1 MKISPFET
9 TFGDKGNSQYKIES
23 SPDGNNWKLLID
35 QTRISSTEK
44 LRTDTLGSRHPANP
58 MNKHLPLS
66 LLFAM
71 ALTLPLH
78 AGNVEGVLP
87 RTLPAPLTPLA
98 PSTPR
103 INGPAV
109 FGVRPGSPVLY
120 NIPATGDRPLS
131 FAADG
136 LPATLSIDATT
147 GFITGVLKEKGT
159 YPVTLRATNK
169 LGTDEKKFR
178 IIVGD
183 RIALTPAM
191 GWSSWNCFAES
202 VTQEKVLTIAK
213 AMVSSGL
220 SQHGWTYINV
230 DDGWQGKRTGPGHGL
245 EGNEKFPDMPG
256 LVKSIHQLGLK
267 AGTYST
273 PWETSY
279 DGFTGG
285 SAEDSEG
292 TWNKK
297 IKGMGEKGMGKI
309 SFAEADA
316 REWAVW
322 GIDYLKYDW
331 WPMDLDHA
339 KVMSD
344 ALHSTGRDIVFSL
357 SNNGTIA
364 NAGGYAQVAE
374 SWRTTGDIYDVWS
387 DGDQEWHYSLSEIA
401 FSQDRWASFAG
412 PGHWNDPDMLVVGQV
427 GVGNGGNGW
436 TKTHP
441 SRLTPDQQ
449 YTHISMWCLLSAP
462 LMIGCDLEK
471 LDPFTT
477 GLLTNDEVLAID
489 QDELGKEAVR
499 VGADGVVDFYM
510 KPLADGSYALGM
522 FNRGEQTATVGM
534 NKMSGMGMDGKL
546 TARDLWRQQD
556 IPDFSVMKSKFTIPA
571 YGVVLLKLSPKK

>member
-1 MKISPFET
+1 MK
-9 TFGDKGNSQYKIES
+9 KC
-23 SPDGNNWKLLID
+23 LLLNLIFA
-35 QTRISSTEK
+35 
-44 LRTDTLGSRHPANP
+44 LAPA
-58 MNKHLPLS
+58 LPL
-66 LLFAM
+66 L
-71 ALTLPLH
+71 
-78 AGNVEGVLP
+78 AGNVEGVTP
-87 RTLPAPLTPLA
+87 QALPAPLTPTA

-120 NIPATGDRPLS
+120 NIPATGVRPMS

-136 LPATLSIDATT
+136 LPPTLTLDTNT
-147 GFITGVLKEKGT
+147 GCITGVLKEKGT
-159 YPVTLRATNK
+159 YPVTLHATNK
-169 LGTDEKKFR
+169 EGTDEKKFR

-191 GWSSWNCFAES
+191 GWSSWNCFAAT
-202 VTQEKVLTIAK
+202 VTQDKVLAIAK

-230 DDGWQGKRTGPGHGL
+230 DDCWQGKRTGPDHAL
-245 EGNEKFPDMPG
+245 VGNEHFPDMPG
-256 LVKSIHQLGLK
+256 MVKSIHDLGLK

-279 DGFTGG
+279 DGFPGG
-285 SAEDSEG
+285 SAEDAEG

-297 IKGMGEKGMGKI
+297 IKGMGEKGMGKV

-316 REWAVW
+316 REWAAW

-331 WPMDLDHA
+331 WPMDLEHA

-357 SNNGTIA
+357 SNNGTVA
-364 NAGGYAQVAE
+364 NAEGYARLAE
-374 SWRTTGDIYDVWS
+374 SWRTTGDIYDVWR
-387 DGDQEWHYSLSEIA
+387 DGDKEWHYSLSEIA
-401 FSQDRWASFAG
+401 FSQDRWAPFAG
-412 PGHWNDPDMLVVGQV
+412 PGHWNDPDMLVVGEV

-499 VGADGVVDFYM
+499 VGTNGAVDFYM

-522 FNRGEQTATVGM
+522 FNRGEQPAKVGM
-534 NKMSGMGMDGKL
+534 NKLSAMGIAGNL
-546 TARDLWRQQD
+546 LARDLWRQQD
-556 IPDFSVMKSKFTIPA
+556 IPDFNAMKSTFTIPA
-571 YGVVLLKLSPKK
+571 NGVVLLKLSPKR